1 MVYIQKM
8 GRYYSGSIEGKFWVG
23 LQSSN
28 DIENLINIQ
37 ANEPRLL
44 WIGCNCYIEDE
55 NDEYCKDCYN
65 SLEDFLDKE
74 GENIENGIHFYE
86 DNEIIYE
93 IDEGHLQELKESL
106 KSIETTFD
114 EHLKELCNKLP
125 KNLQNAFE
133 GHFDTITT
141 YISENETHPLNKIA
155 SYCLGRQVESCLENE
170 GQCILYCEL

>member
-1 MVYIQKM
+1 
-8 GRYYSGSIEGKFWVG
+8 
-23 LQSSN
+23 
-28 DIENLINIQ
+28 
-37 ANEPRLL
+37 LL